1 MCCWF
6 DFGRIVCIVKHHSGK
21 VMEAGPQYLQAP
33 SKKHTQDA
41 SIEEGHHEAIA
52 VFTWKTGNMFNQPIY
67 EL

>member
-1 MCCWF
+1 
-6 DFGRIVCIVKHHSGK
+6 
-21 VMEAGPQYLQAP
+21 MEAGPQYLQAP